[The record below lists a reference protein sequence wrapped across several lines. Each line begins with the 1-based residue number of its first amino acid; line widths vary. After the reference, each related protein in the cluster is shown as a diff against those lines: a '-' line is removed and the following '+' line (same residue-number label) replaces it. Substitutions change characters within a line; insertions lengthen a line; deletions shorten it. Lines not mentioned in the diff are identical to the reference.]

1 MNRLRPRQHQEAE
14 LNITAF
20 MNLMIVLVPVLLM
33 SMVFSQITVLELT
46 LPDAASSA
54 DTPEVDKKLE
64 LVVRKNELQVYYPRG
79 FLLKRVP
86 KIAVEEKPAPSVRG
100 MKKQAVPK
108 KATGESEDYDY
119 ELLSNVLQETKRLM
133 RDAGRKEAQEKG
145 TEFKEKRD
153 ITILSEQDT
162 DYQTIVSLMDA
173 SRSFKAVVAGS
184 VVDAELFPEISLGDA
199 PAEAPGVVAK

>member
-1 MNRLRPRQHQEAE
+1 MNRLRPRHHQEAE

-33 SMVFSQITVLELT
+33 TMVFSQITVLELT

-79 FLLKRVP
+79 FLLKRIPMKPVEQEDESTPPAAGVP
-86 KIAVEEKPAPSVRG
+86 QRSAKL
-100 MKKQAVPK
+100 
-108 KATGESEDYDY
+108 EDYDY
-119 ELLSNVLQETKRLM
+119 KLLSDTLQETKRLM
-133 RDAGRKEAQEKG
+133 RQAGEKEAQEKG
-145 TEFKEKRD
+145 IEYKEKRD

-162 DYQTIVSLMDA
+162 DYQTIISLMDA

-184 VVDAELFPEISLGDA
+184 VVNAELFPEISLGDA
-199 PAEAPGVVAK
+199 PVGEPGVVAK

>member
-1 MNRLRPRQHQEAE
+1 MNRLRPRHHQEAE

-64 LVVRKNELQVYYPRG
+64 LVVRKNELQVFYPRG
-79 FLLKRVP
+79 FLLKRIP
-86 KIAVEEKPAPSVRG
+86 MKPVELEEESTAPVAG
-100 MKKQAVPK
+100 AAVPQRSAK
-108 KATGESEDYDY
+108 LEDYDY
-119 ELLSNVLQETKRLM
+119 ELLSNTLQETKRLM
-133 RDAGRKEAQEKG
+133 RQAGEKEAQEKG
-145 TEFKEKRD
+145 TEYKEKRD

-162 DYQTIVSLMDA
+162 DYQTIISLMDA

-184 VVDAELFPEISLGDA
+184 VVNAELFPEISLGDA
-199 PAEAPGVVAK
+199 PVGAPGVVAK

>member
-64 LVVRKNELQVYYPRG
+64 LVVRKNELEVYYPRG
-79 FLLKRVP
+79 FLLKRIPKVP
-86 KIAVEEKPAPSVRG
+86 VEEKPAPTVAG
-100 MKKQAVPK
+100 TQATVK
-108 KATGESEDYDY
+108 KAAGEREDYDY

-145 TEFKEKRD
+145 TEYKEKRD
-153 ITILSEQDT
+153 ITILAEQDT

-199 PAEAPGVVAK
+199 PLGSPGVVGK

>member
-1 MNRLRPRQHQEAE
+1 MRRLRSRLHREAE

-33 SMVFSQITVLELT
+33 TMVFSQITVLELT
-46 LPDAASSA
+46 LPDAATSSE
-54 DTPEVDKKLE
+54 TPEVDKHLE
-64 LVVRKNELQVYYPRG
+64 LVVRDNELQIYYPRG
-79 FLLKRVP
+79 FLVRRIPKVP
-86 KIAVEEKPAPSVRG
+86 VEETAPALPGADPQPVE
-100 MKKQAVPK
+100 K
-108 KATGESEDYDY
+108 SEDYDY
-119 ELLSNVLQETKRLM
+119 DLLTEVLQQVKRLM
-133 RDAGRKEAQEKG
+133 REAGQKEAEAKG
-145 TEFKEKRD
+145 VEYKEKRD

-199 PAEAPGVVAK
+199 PQEEPGVVVK